1 MLSVRG
7 RGLLLGIEVDGAA
20 ADVVDAA
27 REHGLLVLTAGENV
41 VRLAP
46 PLTVTARGGR
56 RRLSR
61 FSTAYSA
68 SVPHT
73 MNRRERQ
80 NAILELV
87 RERALST
94 QAEVASA
101 LKESGFEVV
110 QTTVS
115 RDIADLGL
123 VKVRAPSGRLVYA
136 PPGSTDGDRLRALGA
151 AMRRYAITVE
161 AAGTLVVVTTP
172 SGYANALAQAIDE
185 AAHPAIAGT
194 IAGDNTIF
202 VAARD
207 GISAQSLARRAGRLP
222 APGRGMSGTAVVAY
236 SGGLDTSCIL
246 AWLKEDWYGFDEVVA
261 VLVDVG
267 QEFDLEE
274 SIARANAA
282 GADDVLL
289 VDRKD
294 AFADEQCARAI
305 LTNALYEGKYPLV
318 SALSR
323 PVIAQAVAEIALEI
337 GAEAVVHGCTGKGN
351 DQLRFELAFKAH
363 YPGVKV
369 IAPLRDRIWTRDEEI
384 EYALAKGIPVVQ
396 TAASPFSIDEN
407 LFGRA
412 IEAGVLE
419 DPWNAPPEEPYALT
433 SDPASAPAPIEIV
446 VGFEK
451 GIPVSLDGEEL
462 SLAELIAQVNRLAGA
477 YGIGRI
483 DMIENRAVG
492 IKSREVYEA
501 PGAMTLIAAHSALED
516 VVLTKDEA
524 RLKRPL
530 EQRWTEIVYEG
541 RWFSPAREAIDAFVD
556 STQELVTGEVRVE
569 LRPNAAVVTGRR
581 SPHMIYAAELASYG
595 TGETFPHD
603 AAEGF
608 IRISSL
614 ETELARRESAR
625 ASRA

>member
-1 MLSVRG
+1 
-7 RGLLLGIEVDGAA
+7 
-20 ADVVDAA
+20 
-27 REHGLLVLTAGENV
+27 
-41 VRLAP
+41 
-46 PLTVTARGGR
+46 
-56 RRLSR
+56 
-61 FSTAYSA
+61 
-68 SVPHT
+68 
-73 MNRRERQ
+73 
-80 NAILELV
+80 
-87 RERALST
+87 
-94 QAEVASA
+94 
-101 LKESGFEVV
+101 
-110 QTTVS
+110 VS
-115 RDIADLGL
+115 R
-123 VKVRAPSGRLVYA
+123 
-136 PPGSTDGDRLRALGA
+136 
-151 AMRRYAITVE
+151 
-161 AAGTLVVVTTP
+161 
-172 SGYANALAQAIDE
+172 
-185 AAHPAIAGT
+185 
-194 IAGDNTIF
+194 
-202 VAARD
+202 
-207 GISAQSLARRAGRLP
+207 
-222 APGRGMSGTAVVAY
+222 TAVVAY

-274 SIARANAA
+274 SLTRARAAD
-282 GADDVLL
+282 ADDVLL
-289 VDRKD
+289 VDCKD

-305 LTNALYEGKYPLV
+305 VTNALYEGKYPLV

-323 PVIAQAVAEIALEI
+323 PVIAQTVAEIALDL

-396 TAASPFSIDEN
+396 TAASPYSIDEN

-419 DPWNAPPEEPYALT
+419 DPWNAPPDEPYALT
-433 SDPASAPAPIEIV
+433 SDPAGAPPPIEV
-446 VGFEK
+446 VIGFDR
-451 GIPVSLDGEEL
+451 GLPVSLDGEEL
-462 SLAELIAQVNRLAGA
+462 SLASLIASLNGLAGA

-501 PGAMTLIAAHSALED
+501 PGAIALIAAHSALED
-516 VVLTKDEA
+516 IVLTKDEA

-556 STQELVTGEVRVE
+556 ATQELVSGEVRVE

-581 SPHMIYAAELASYG
+581 SPHMIYATELASYAV
-595 TGETFPHD
+595 GETFPHD

-614 ETELARRESAR
+614 ETELHAARQR
-625 ASRA
+625 AKIDV